1 MILEIDATGPVPPYE
16 QIRAQ
21 VSQLAASG
29 ALPTGA
35 RLPTIRQ
42 LAGDLG
48 LAPGTVARAYRELE
62 AAGVVTSRVRHG
74 TTIAKQPKPSRREAS
89 SRLSAAA
96 RAYALAVAALDV
108 SRDDAVAEFD
118 RRLGDVLSSAPPGTA
133 DPSRSSNDSAR
144 SG

>member
-1 MILEIDATGPVPPYE
+1 VILEVDATGPVPPYE

-21 VSQLAASG
+21 ISQLAASG
-29 ALPTGA
+29 ARPVGS

-74 TTIAKQPKPSRREAS
+74 TVVAMQPKPSRREAS
-89 SRLSAAA
+89 SRLTAAA
-96 RAYALAVAALDV
+96 RAYAMAVAALEVD
-108 SRDDAVAEFD
+108 RDNAVAELD
-118 RRLGDVLSSAPPGTA
+118 RQLA
-133 DPSRSSNDSAR
+133 DLR
-144 SG
+144 

>member
-1 MILEIDATGPVPPYE
+1 MMIEVDPRSATPPYE

-21 VSQLAASG
+21 IVQLTESG
-29 ALPTGA
+29 ALPVGT

-62 AAGVVTSRVRHG
+62 TAGIVTSRVRHG
-74 TTIAKQPKPSRREAS
+74 TTIARQPKPSRREVS

-108 SRDDAVAEFD
+108 SREDAVVELD
-118 RRLGDVLSSAPPGTA
+118 RQLA
-133 DPSRSSNDSAR
+133 DLP
-144 SG
+144 

>member
-21 VSQLAASG
+21 ISQLAASG
-29 ALPTGA
+29 ALPVGT

-74 TTIAKQPKPSRREAS
+74 TTVAVQPKPSPREAN
-89 SRLSAAA
+89 SRLAAAA

-108 SRDDAVAEFD
+108 TRDNAVTELD
-118 RRLGDVLSSAPPGTA
+118 RQLGDL
-133 DPSRSSNDSAR
+133 R
-144 SG
+144 